1 MQVTFLWTST
11 LDNRSNCSFC
21 LPSVT
26 SLLRK
31 LKQQSRET
39 LESRRPA
46 LIQALKELGDFYLEL
61 KWDFHSWG
69 KCCEIP
75 KLSNVRAFN
84 LTI

>member
-1 MQVTFLWTST
+1 MSSNTSKVS
-11 LDNRSNCSFC
+11 LSVIYWIV
-21 LPSVT
+21 LHPLVT

-31 LKQQSRET
+31 LKQQSREA

-69 KCCEIP
+69 KYQ
-75 KLSNVRAFN
+75 V
-84 LTI
+84 